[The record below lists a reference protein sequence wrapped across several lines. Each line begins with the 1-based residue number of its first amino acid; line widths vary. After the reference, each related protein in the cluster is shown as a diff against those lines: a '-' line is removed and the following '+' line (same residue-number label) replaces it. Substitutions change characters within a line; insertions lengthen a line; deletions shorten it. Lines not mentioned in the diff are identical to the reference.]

1 MKSEYIRTTSEPS
14 SSSFLSM
21 PIEGAQAFLTFLH
34 AGRSSW
40 PDNDR
45 GSTSP
50 AERGHAHSVY
60 HAILYTSGPN
70 TMIHDSQLLKFARG
84 TMVLT
89 DPGCRHEYRPQ
100 SPGGGGFIEVTFDL
114 RSKGEPIS
122 LPWDSVL
129 SSWFGQEVPAVNW
142 PLLVP
147 PPECGRIETLMDDV
161 VTALTTESDLRDS
174 AASLAFGKVLVELY
188 RYIGNDKTEEGNRD
202 RLDRARLM
210 LERRFASEITIAELA
225 DTACLSAGAFIRS
238 FSHRYGMP
246 PMTYR
251 KSLRITAAKHLL
263 SVSGRSISEI
273 ASDVGYKDIYSF
285 SRSFKSLVGITA
297 SEWRNRRI

>member
-1 MKSEYIRTTSEPS
+1 MKSEYIRTSSEPS
-14 SSSFLSM
+14 SSSLLSLSIDDA
-21 PIEGAQAFLTFLH
+21 PAILTFLH

-40 PDNDR
+40 PESDR
-45 GSTSP
+45 GSTAP
-50 AERGHAHSVY
+50 AERGHAHPVY
-60 HAILYTSGPN
+60 HAILYTSGLN
-70 TMIHDSQLLKFARG
+70 TMIHDSKLLRFARG
-84 TMVLT
+84 TMILT

-114 RSKGEPIS
+114 RLKGETIS

-129 SSWFGQEVPAVNW
+129 SSWFGLEVPAVNW
-142 PLLVP
+142 PLLIP
-147 PPECGRIETLMDDV
+147 PPESGKIENLMDDV
-161 VTALTTESDLRDS
+161 VAALTNESEFRDAS
-174 AASLAFGKVLVELY
+174 ASLVFGRVLMELY
-188 RYIGNDKTEEGNRD
+188 RYLGNDKTEEGNRD

-225 DTACLSAGAFIRS
+225 DTACLSSGAFIRS
-238 FSHRYGMP
+238 FSNRYGMP
-246 PMTYR
+246 PMSYR

-285 SRSFKSLVGITA
+285 SRTFRSLVGMTA
-297 SEWRNRRI
+297 SEWRNRRD